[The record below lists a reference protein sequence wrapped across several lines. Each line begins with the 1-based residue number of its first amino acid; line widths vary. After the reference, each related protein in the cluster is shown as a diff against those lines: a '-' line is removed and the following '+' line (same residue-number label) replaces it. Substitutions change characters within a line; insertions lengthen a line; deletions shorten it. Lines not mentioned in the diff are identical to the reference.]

1 MPDKH
6 LHIISFS
13 VPYPPNYGGVID
25 VYYKLLA
32 LHQAGIKTHL
42 HCYEYDRGP
51 APELEEICEEVHYY
65 PRKTGLSSAGSLKPY
80 IVQSRQSEVLINN
93 LLKDNHPV
101 LFEGLHSCFF
111 LDDKRLNGRTKI
123 YRESNIEHQYYFNLF
138 KAEYKPGPKM
148 YYLIEALKLRFY
160 EKVLH
165 HADLMLVVSESDT
178 QYLKSKFPEK
188 NVIHLPSFHANET
201 FRGKEG
207 SGSYILYHGNLSVAE
222 NIKAANYIAE
232 KIAPHCEMP
241 LVFAGLNPDEQII
254 EAATKNNHIRLV
266 PNPSHLEM
274 TRLIEQAHIHLM
286 ITFQATGLKLKLL
299 NTIYQGRH
307 IIANKAMYNGT
318 VIGKLVHHAENEA
331 EFIEQLNKVAN
342 LPFTKED
349 IDFRKKTLNGF
360 YSNKSNSEKLIE
372 LIFDGRD

>member
-32 LHQAGIKTHL
+32 LHHAGIKTHL

-51 APELEEICEEVHYY
+51 APELEEICEEVQYY

-111 LDDKRLNGRTKI
+111 LDDKRLNGRIKI

-178 QYLKSKFPEK
+178 QYLK
-188 NVIHLPSFHANET
+188 
-201 FRGKEG
+201 
-207 SGSYILYHGNLSVAE
+207 
-222 NIKAANYIAE
+222 
-232 KIAPHCEMP
+232 
-241 LVFAGLNPDEQII
+241 
-254 EAATKNNHIRLV
+254 
-266 PNPSHLEM
+266 
-274 TRLIEQAHIHLM
+274 
-286 ITFQATGLKLKLL
+286 
-299 NTIYQGRH
+299 
-307 IIANKAMYNGT
+307 
-318 VIGKLVHHAENEA
+318 
-331 EFIEQLNKVAN
+331 
-342 LPFTKED
+342 
-349 IDFRKKTLNGF
+349 
-360 YSNKSNSEKLIE
+360 
-372 LIFDGRD
+372 